1 MLPKLEPGHGPMEND
16 FEPVDDVLPDE
27 RETLQSS
34 GRRRS
39 LRNFAQADAFTLDIG
54 DEVLSPEDRT
64 AVAQMTGRNEKDTE
78 RSLRRLGLDEAD
90 LSDNRGVFGTQP
102 AGCRMNLL
110 VARVARVTEVNSFCW
125 HSG

>member
-1 MLPKLEPGHGPMEND
+1 MEYSTFFDPMGNVIFPKL
-16 FEPVDDVLPDE
+16 
-27 RETLQSS
+27 
-34 GRRRS
+34 
-39 LRNFAQADAFTLDIG
+39 A
-54 DEVLSPEDRT
+54 
-64 AVAQMTGRNEKDTE
+64 
-78 RSLRRLGLDEAD
+78 GLDEAD